1 MPAPEDTPL
10 NRFVTFAVTAAVFG
24 SFGLATGAILLIGTK
39 DSWTQLEA
47 PAAEARKK
55 KIEAYEAE
63 LESLSPKI
71 AVDSKAA
78 IAAIGDAKA
87 QKSAV
92 LVPGSPTALEQAQN
106 PAEQK
111 HDPAESE
118 LLDL

>member
-10 NRFVTFAVTAAVFG
+10 NRFVTFAVTIAVFG
-24 SFGLATGAILLIGTK
+24 SFGLATGAILLVGSK

-47 PAAEARKK
+47 PAADAREK
-55 KIEAYEAE
+55 KIKNYEE
-63 LESLSPKI
+63 TLSPEVV
-71 AVDSKAA
+71 VDSEAA
-78 IAAIGDAKA
+78 IAAIGDEKAK
-87 QKSAV
+87 KSAI